1 MIEQQKKGKPMKEF
15 KTVEESMVEQVHLLM
30 PAHINGSGRL
40 FGGQLL
46 EWIDVVGAITA
57 RRHSECNTTTVAI
70 DNLQFKAGAF
80 INDTIVLIGKLT
92 YVGNTSMEVRVDTYS
107 EDLSGIRRPI
117 NRAYLVYVAIDKD
130 GTPVKVP
137 SLKLMTE
144 RERAEWNSAVKRN
157 DLRKLRR
164 KEGF

>member
-1 MIEQQKKGKPMKEF
+1 MKEL

-57 RRHSECNTTTVAI
+57 KRHAECNTTTAAI

-80 INDTIVLIGKLT
+80 INDTIVLIGRLT

-107 EDLSGIRRPI
+107 EDLSGIRKPI
-117 NRAYLVYVAIDKD
+117 NRAYLVYVAIDKE

-137 SLKLMTE
+137 GLKLTTE
-144 RERAEWNSAVKRN
+144 GQRAEWDSAVKRN

>member
-1 MIEQQKKGKPMKEF
+1 
-15 KTVEESMVEQVHLLM
+15 
-30 PAHINGSGRL
+30 
-40 FGGQLL
+40 
-46 EWIDVVGAITA
+46 
-57 RRHSECNTTTVAI
+57 